1 MEMFNSQ
8 AKKDLETIFCSLLN
22 ITPKTSKLQNYSS
35 DGNMLKSIIDI
46 VTMLSDNEEDI
57 TQKIIN
63 DIYSNIF
70 TKYEKEMKEIEN
82 KEGNNNLYDSISFL
96 DGIYRKFLY
105 FVSYIYIKSKNK
117 KNVYPHL
124 LAQLELEIN
133 NNQVLDKNHF
143 TQIILNAIS
152 YGI

>member
-57 TQKIIN
+57 TQKIIK

-117 KNVYPHL
+117 KNV
-124 LAQLELEIN
+124 
-133 NNQVLDKNHF
+133 
-143 TQIILNAIS
+143 
-152 YGI
+152 

>member
-57 TQKIIN
+57 TQKIIK

-117 KNVYPHL
+117 KKCL
-124 LAQLELEIN
+124 SS
-133 NNQVLDKNHF
+133 F
-143 TQIILNAIS
+143 TSTTRIRNK
-152 YGI
+152 